1 MSYIEIDPPFGGLG
15 RRQRPQ
21 RVNQNFFTIMRQQ
34 SGQEIQRHNYAMGA
48 SWAYAVIGPD
58 SQDIGALQTNNP
70 TAQKPGFTSGWVG
83 VNKPDT
89 IFSTNRTQGGDTWVR
104 GHMINGTWGG
114 SGASW
119 RNLTPLTKTA
129 NSNHETIENHMKN
142 YLTASRRYEMG
153 SNTQRTSWYG
163 IQYVVE
169 CSNNPLADNNTDVA
183 TNLYA
188 YAPEFIRVT
197 WRAIRILKPTDRQP
211 NQIANF
217 LNNANLQP
225 VANLPFQIPNFPGN
239 LRNNGAL
246 PPGNAYGGNV
256 QNCPVNLVN
265 LQNNG
270 FDGSCE
276 INQM

>member
-1 MSYIEIDPPFGGLG
+1 MSYIEINPPYGGLG
-15 RRQRPQ
+15 KRPRAR
-21 RVNQNFFTIMRQQ
+21 RVNQNFFTIIHQQ

-48 SWAYAVIGPD
+48 SWAYAVLGPD
-58 SQDIGALQTNNP
+58 SQDIGALQTNSP
-70 TAQKPGFTSGWVG
+70 TAQKPGFNSGWVG
-83 VNKPDT
+83 PNRPHT
-89 IFSTNRTQGGDTWVR
+89 IFSTNRTHANDTWIR
-104 GHMINGTWGG
+104 GHMINGEWGG
-114 SGASW
+114 SGSSW
-119 RNLTPLTKTA
+119 RNLKPLTKTA

-142 YLTASRRYEMG
+142 YLVASRRYEMR
-153 SNTQRTSWYG
+153 SNTQRQWWYG
-163 IQYVVE
+163 VQYVVE
-169 CSNNPLADNNTDVA
+169 CSTNPYANNLTDLS

-197 WRAIRILKPTDRQP
+197 WRAVRIQKPTNRQP
-211 NQIANF
+211 NQIAAF
-217 LNNANLQP
+217 LANATLQS
-225 VANLPFQIPNFPGN
+225 VGNIPFQIPNFPGN

-265 LQNNG
+265 LRHNG